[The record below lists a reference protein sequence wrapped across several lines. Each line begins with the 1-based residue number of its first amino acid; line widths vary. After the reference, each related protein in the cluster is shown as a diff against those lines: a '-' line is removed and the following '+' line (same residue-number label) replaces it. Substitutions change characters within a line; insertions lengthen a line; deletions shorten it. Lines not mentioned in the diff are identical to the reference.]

1 MVDTN
6 RILLNNIGDSSDDY
20 WCLDRYEQFSMSNL
34 SMNSDG
40 DNSSNDA
47 LGDKLFH
54 RNEIIMNPKASNP
67 GMEYVYC
74 DDRVTIKANYERI
87 HTLLRLIL
95 SKSHLE
101 SSNRTLLEKAV
112 LGFSIKHDFWIEKLH
127 TDTLIEIASHN
138 QNSIISFAN
147 LLAIIAHCC
156 DSPIKY
162 LLPPRIVIGK
172 VRKYHESEIFVSVVF
187 SMEFFKFDG
196 FGT

>member
-1 MVDTN
+1 M
-6 RILLNNIGDSSDDY
+6 
-20 WCLDRYEQFSMSNL
+20 
-34 SMNSDG
+34 
-40 DNSSNDA
+40 
-47 LGDKLFH
+47 
-54 RNEIIMNPKASNP
+54 
-67 GMEYVYC
+67 
-74 DDRVTIKANYERI
+74 
-87 HTLLRLIL
+87 
-95 SKSHLE
+95 E

-172 VRKYHESEIFVSVVF
+172 VRKYHESFYRNDLQYIDNNFRQTATFERVKF
-187 SMEFFKFDG
+187 SNLCFKSLK
-196 FGT
+196 